1 MSDLIRD
8 LSLSKKSSEILASPL
23 KDWNYLQYG
32 TKITFYRT
40 LDKEFVPFFVDQLNF
55 VFCKDIPGVL
65 MKLDVTEYSPADW
78 RLFID
83 SSKISL
89 KCVLLHITNVHGSIL
104 IGHSTTLKEKYGA
117 IKSVLQHIKY
127 NNHQWV
133 IDIGLKMVNFLL
145 GKQSGYTKYPCFVCY
160 WDDGDRFQYI
170 CKSFSRLSNEKWL
183 HEWSGVSC
191 MVIIC
196 RGC

>member
-65 MKLDVTEYSPADW
+65 MKLNVTEYSPADW
-78 RLFID
+78 GYL
-83 SSKISL
+83 
-89 KCVLLHITNVHGSIL
+89 
-104 IGHSTTLKEKYGA
+104 STARK
-117 IKSVLQHIKY
+117 
-127 NNHQWV
+127 
-133 IDIGLKMVNFLL
+133 
-145 GKQSGYTKYPCFVCY
+145 
-160 WDDGDRFQYI
+160 
-170 CKSFSRLSNEKWL
+170 
-183 HEWSGVSC
+183 
-191 MVIIC
+191 
-196 RGC
+196 